1 MLIKEE
7 LTARI
12 IEAAIET
19 HKELG
24 PGLLEGVY
32 EECLC
37 RELADRDLPFERQK
51 ELPILYK
58 GSELDAGFRLDII
71 VQGEVIL
78 ELKSVETLTRLHEAQ
93 LLTYMRLSGIS
104 IGLLINFNVELLKN
118 GIRRF
123 VL

>member
-1 MLIKEE
+1 MLKKED

-78 ELKSVETLTRLHEAQ
+78 ELKAVETLTRLHEAQ

>member
-1 MLIKEE
+1 MLKNED

-12 IEAAIET
+12 IEAAIEP

-32 EECLC
+32 EGCLC

-58 GSELDAGFRLDII
+58 GSELDAGFRLDIV
-71 VQGEVIL
+71 VQGEVII
-78 ELKSVETLTRLHEAQ
+78 ELKSVESLSRLHEAQ
-93 LLTYMRLSGIS
+93 LLTYMKLSGIG

>member
-1 MLIKEE
+1 MLKNED

-37 RELADRDLPFERQK
+37 RELADRNLPFERQK

-71 VQGEVIL
+71 VQGEVII
-78 ELKSVETLTRLHEAQ
+78 ELKSVESLNRLHEAQ
-93 LLTYMRLSGIS
+93 LLTYMKLSGIG

>member
-1 MLIKEE
+1 MLKNED

-51 ELPILYK
+51 DLPILYK

>member
-1 MLIKEE
+1 MLKKEE

-24 PGLLEGVY
+24 PGLLEGIY

-37 RELADRDLPFERQK
+37 RELAERNLPFERQK
-51 ELPILYK
+51 ELPVVYK
-58 GSELDAGFRLDII
+58 GSELDVGFRLDII
-71 VQGEVIL
+71 VQGEVII
-78 ELKSVETLTRLHEAQ
+78 ELKSVESLGRLHEAQ
-93 LLTYMRLSGIS
+93 LLTYMKLSGIG

>member
-1 MLIKEE
+1 MLKNED
-7 LTARI
+7 LTVRI
-12 IEAAIET
+12 IEAAIEP

-32 EECLC
+32 EGCLC
-37 RELADRDLPFERQK
+37 RELADRNLPFELQK

-58 GSELDAGFRLDII
+58 GSELDAGFRLDIV
-71 VQGEVIL
+71 VQGEVII
-78 ELKSVETLTRLHEAQ
+78 ELKSVESLSRLHEAQ
-93 LLTYMRLSGIS
+93 LLTYMKLSGIG